1 MIRTALRRMRSE
13 ESGLSLIELLVSGL
27 LTVCIMVMIGS
38 MFVQTAKL
46 TTQSTQT
53 SRSNAVASNIANEV
67 TSVLRVATTL
77 PKSGQILPE
86 PAILS
91 GDAETLT
98 LYSFSNT
105 DPNNP
110 APVRIKFTISSLPDR
125 NVIEERCTAT
135 SSGGFWTFG
144 ACASLTTRNLGGIV
158 QPIGGSVVIPG
169 VVSEQFF
176 TYYQANGTP
185 ILITPTSPSTDR
197 AKVSSIRVYVS
208 VKAPGSTTNKA
219 VISNTVVMGNLG
231 LENSES

>member
-27 LTVCIMVMIGS
+27 LTICIMVMIGS
-38 MFVQTAKL
+38 MFIQTAKL

-53 SRSNAVASNIANEV
+53 SNSNAVASNIANEV

-77 PKSGQILPE
+77 PKSGQILPD
-86 PAILS
+86 PAIVDGS
-91 GDAETLT
+91 PEALT

-110 APVRIKFTISSLPDR
+110 APVRIKFTISALPDR
-125 NVIEERCTAT
+125 AVIEERCTAT
-135 SSGGFWTFG
+135 TSGGFWTFG
-144 ACASLTTRNLGGIV
+144 TCASLTTRNLGGIV
-158 QPIGGSVVIPG
+158 QPIGGGPL
-169 VVSEQFF
+169 F
-176 TYYQANGTP
+176 TYYGANGAQVA
-185 ILITPTSPSTDR
+185 LVSGSSAADR
-197 AKVSSIRVYVS
+197 RKVSSILVYVS
-208 VKAPGSTTNKA
+208 VKANGSSTNKA